1 LTKSI
6 QEALMLTIL
15 TIAGS
20 LRGDSYNGRLLR
32 EAGAQAPAGVRMT
45 AWDGLRDVPAFDEDL
60 ESAPAPQAVAE
71 LRAAIESADAILI
84 ATPEYNG
91 SVPGALK
98 NALDWASRPH
108 RASALTGKPV
118 AVIGASP
125 SPRGA
130 RAAVDDLCRVLGVIG
145 AEVHESAIA
154 VESVHERFGEDGSCD
169 DDVLRRRLRE
179 ITEDLAAQ
187 ATEPPALTECA

>member
-1 LTKSI
+1 MFS
-6 QEALMLTIL
+6 IL
-15 TIAGS
+15 TISGS
-20 LRGDSYNGRLLR
+20 LRGDSYNLRLLR
-32 EAGAQAPAGVRMT
+32 EAGAQAPAAVRMT
-45 AWDGLRDVPAFDEDL
+45 SWDGLRDVPAFDEDL

-71 LRAAIESADAILI
+71 LRAAIEAADAVLI
-84 ATPEYNG
+84 STPEYNG

-108 RASALTGKPV
+108 RASALSDKPV

-145 AEVHESAIA
+145 ADVLESVIA
-154 VESVHERFGEDGSCD
+154 VESVHERFDEAGACS
-169 DDVLRRRLRE
+169 DDVLRRRLRR

-187 ATEPPALTECA
+187 ATEPRGLPECA